1 MEGLSTPLYCDIE
14 QRSRTP
20 TRIPTFA
27 LCGFGP
33 VASPIEP
40 LPKNDQMSSPT
51 TTVRYADDPE
61 ASGSQRCDDFQQ
73 QSRPKFDLT
82 SRRGTE
88 GDIRSAFQHLRDLFG
103 ESMYY
108 TLSRSSSAPFTSSMR
123 ATEYFI
129 SPDEISTS
137 LPFGPELFSKD
148 MLVENV
154 YNERFQLMAGPKNFL
169 LHDVVPSDSSH
180 NSNSNLTPSG
190 PSGILETGPIGDYR
204 SGLSPS
210 PFHAVESSLTDHFDY
225 GVDGENTYPVR
236 TQLLC
241 SRSRSFSPPHSCEPL
256 GQFSEQFPY
265 TNQRDLS
272 LTDVA
277 FNAPGYLQNVNDN
290 MEAQLHSVSST
301 WPLAAVAE
309 DPCQNPPPTDSGYES
324 FRHRDSFLNY
334 HPWGITGGSST
345 PSRTIRKDFD
355 AKTSYSAASTVGR
368 GPADQYVAELAS
380 DIRQQLFH
388 RSDIKAWQS
397 VQSILPELIKAFAIQ
412 VGLDSTSQNHK
423 SIMYFIHK
431 RGRQIG
437 SRLVSMSDEL
447 IIDASRE
454 SVAGMSVEDK
464 ISLWNSK
471 VGVSCPSPP
480 QQDRFQGIEDTEE
493 DALGPVPISEY
504 RDIVLKGNPFKC
516 LVARLNN
523 EMILQW
529 DQDNS
534 KNNNV
539 RKEIRQKILE
549 CLPTGRISKK
559 HSPKI
564 HQVRFRL
571 LGWPFTPASVWHPA
585 NYEAEVLAPQS
596 ISESLIV
603 AYCTEESQATTIT
616 NYLEQVWP
624 SSWNSLYD
632 VLQIHPVINGSGD
645 YVSDKTHTV
654 AVQDDPSTFLGAR
667 LEGKDLVITVKGSSY
682 LIAEYGEQ
690 LAWLSAAIPRPLDG
704 NVSNRTP
711 CIHHESADEARYH
724 DPGTDVYDA
733 SKGIHLWQD
742 ASSGRNPSCSSVG
755 DLKKDEEENLGWELS
770 FMVGRHI
777 LDFVDRTAII
787 PGLCLQDDESRLTP
801 SSGDLLAS
809 WAPKAR
815 GRVFARCNQRLRTTR
830 RTSHPTSTGHE
841 DTPSLS
847 NLTPEEC
854 RRDSASRHDDL
865 ADESDSLSYD
875 SDFLSMS
882 EVSDEVNI
890 TPLSKDD
897 PLYIVL
903 KNVGD
908 TLFNECQPQTR
919 GGTAGSADGP
929 ASAFLS
935 ASTRIQGPPSSSGQQ
950 FGREKRKAEDQP
962 GSEQVVAKR
971 QRQERKHEVLLACP
985 FWKSDPISYHECS
998 RRKLKRVRD
1007 VKQHLNRCHTP
1018 KHYCQRCLRLFTND
1032 NALREHVSAE
1042 GGWTCSRSDSDTL
1055 NGISH
1060 EQSRRLHQRSTP
1072 STSDECQWFA
1082 MWEIIFP
1089 GKHRPRSA
1097 YMDHEISEDL
1107 AAFQEHL
1114 DSRAGPALHE
1124 ALESRG
1130 FIPGLTTE
1138 EERQLVQGVI
1148 SDVLYRLR
1156 QDWTS
1161 SRSVIPQ
1168 APHSA
1173 PSLPQTPYSNIHAS
1187 SLGTPAAASSV
1198 DSAIVLGSYNSSAN
1212 PATAHTFGPL
1222 LSNLLASRGVLS
1234 PPTSAPPAT
1243 TGTGTRVGSRL
1254 ELTGLNTTSL
1264 GELPVDSFGWD
1275 GTAEMFDAGLMGDF
1289 TFSVPQDNMN
1299 LGAVDIPSCFSMGV
1313 GAEDQITLPRMEGNA
1328 EDI

>member
-1 MEGLSTPLYCDIE
+1 
-14 QRSRTP
+14 
-20 TRIPTFA
+20 
-27 LCGFGP
+27 
-33 VASPIEP
+33 
-40 LPKNDQMSSPT
+40 
-51 TTVRYADDPE
+51 
-61 ASGSQRCDDFQQ
+61 
-73 QSRPKFDLT
+73 
-82 SRRGTE
+82 
-88 GDIRSAFQHLRDLFG
+88 
-103 ESMYY
+103 
-108 TLSRSSSAPFTSSMR
+108 
-123 ATEYFI
+123 
-129 SPDEISTS
+129 
-137 LPFGPELFSKD
+137 
-148 MLVENV
+148 
-154 YNERFQLMAGPKNFL
+154 MAGPKNFL

-180 NSNSNLTPSG
+180 NSNGNLTPSG

-204 SGLSPS
+204 SGLSPL

-324 FRHRDSFLNY
+324 FRHPDSFLNY

-397 VQSILPELIKAFAIQ
+397 VQSMLPELIKAFAIQ

-431 RGRQIG
+431 RGRKQCSQIG

-603 AYCTEESQATTIT
+603 AYCTEGSQATTIT
-616 NYLEQVWP
+616 NYLKQVWP

-654 AVQDDPSTFLGAR
+654 AVEDDPSTFLGAR
-667 LEGKDLVITVKGSSY
+667 LEGKHLVITVKGSSY

-724 DPGTDVYDA
+724 DPGTDVVSFDITAREEIIDYSSSQESRWAQVLHESFVIVAGFPILRRPVSFHGMEVSWKTLREFIGECTFSNRDGRMILDGTYRTIILTQYDA
-733 SKGIHLWQD
+733 SKDIHLWQD
-742 ASSGRNPSCSSVG
+742 VSSGRNPSCSSVG
-755 DLKKDEEENLGWELS
+755 DLKKDEEENLGWELN
-770 FMVGRHI
+770 FMFGRHI
-777 LDFVDRTAII
+777 LDFVDRN
-787 PGLCLQDDESRLTP
+787 DESRLIP

-830 RTSHPTSTGHE
+830 RTSHPTTTGHE
-841 DTPSLS
+841 DTPSFS

-935 ASTRIQGPPSSSGQQ
+935 SSTPIQGPPSSSGQQ

-962 GSEQVVAKR
+962 RSEQVIAKR
-971 QRQERKHEVLLACP
+971 QRQERKHEVSLACP

-998 RRKLKRVRD
+998 RRKLTRVRD

-1198 DSAIVLGSYNSSAN
+1198 DSAIVLGSYNSSVN

-1222 LSNLLASRGVLS
+1222 LSNLLASRGLLS

-1264 GELPVDSFGWD
+1264 GELSVDSFGWD
-1275 GTAEMFDAGLMGDF
+1275 GTAEMFDADLMGDF